1 MFSYFINY
9 LAIEKMDTNED
20 TEKKTAAKDLIK
32 AMIKIQVYWNST
44 NFKEMLQLFEV
55 VYFSPQYLMR

>member
-1 MFSYFINY
+1 
-9 LAIEKMDTNED
+9 MDTNED
-20 TEKKTAAKDLIK
+20 TEKNSGKDLIK

>member
-20 TEKKTAAKDLIK
+20 TEKKTVV
-32 AMIKIQVYWNST
+32 KIWLKQW
-44 NFKEMLQLFEV
+44 
-55 VYFSPQYLMR
+55 

>member
-20 TEKKTAAKDLIK
+20 TEKKKTVV
-32 AMIKIQVYWNST
+32 KIWLKQW
-44 NFKEMLQLFEV
+44 
-55 VYFSPQYLMR
+55 

>member
-20 TEKKTAAKDLIK
+20 TEK
-32 AMIKIQVYWNST
+32 NSGKR
-44 NFKEMLQLFEV
+44 FD
-55 VYFSPQYLMR
+55 